1 MCPLPAAA
9 LACLLLTVAPAF
21 AQIGDPG
28 DSGQQMSAYGQFF
41 GYVLGAVGG
50 IAVLIFGVH
59 VVKSMIHEH
68 RRGKKTG
75 KLIEDILDDTPQKK
89 KKREDLYLGEK
100 VPDWKVGNRRQA
112 TEAALRL
119 LSRADKEFTL
129 KRLTDVSQKA
139 FTIVKGAIEER
150 ATKGLEHRLTPACL
164 EKLREQVKELRKEG
178 EKRVFGKVEV
188 TEVEIVHVEA
198 PEDESRHTFTA
209 LVSARSR
216 DYITDDKTGKRLR
229 GDKETY
235 AYQEFLQF
243 HRVGRKWLLQR
254 VRSSSDMDRV
264 LFAKNVLNRD
274 DLAALTKKVDEKLI
288 REFESDDPAAKSRSY
303 LPPATS

>member
-1 MCPLPAAA
+1 MRPLSA
-9 LACLLLTVAPAF
+9 LALASLLLVASPAF

-28 DSGQQMSAYGQFF
+28 DSSQQMGAYGQFF
-41 GYVLGAVGG
+41 AYVVGAVGG
-50 IAVLIFGVH
+50 IAVILFG
-59 VVKSMIHEH
+59 
-68 RRGKKTG
+68 
-75 KLIEDILDDTPQKK
+75 ILDDTPQKRK
-89 KKREDLYLGEK
+89 KETLYLGEK

-119 LSRADKEFTL
+119 LSRADDGFTL

-139 FTIVKGAIEER
+139 FVLFKGAIEER

-164 EKLREQVKELRKEG
+164 DKLRAQVKELRADG
-178 EKRVFGKVEV
+178 ERRVFGKVEV

-198 PEDESRHTFTA
+198 PEDEARHTFTA
-209 LVSARSR
+209 LISARSK
-216 DYITDDKTGKRLR
+216 DYIADDKTGKRLR

-243 HRVGRKWLLQR
+243 RRAGRKWLLER

-264 LFAKNVLNRD
+264 LFAKNVLNQD
-274 DLAALTKKVDEKLI
+274 DLTALAKKVDEKLV
-288 REFESDDPAAKSRSY
+288 REFVADDPAAAARRQT
-303 LPPATS
+303 PPAAP